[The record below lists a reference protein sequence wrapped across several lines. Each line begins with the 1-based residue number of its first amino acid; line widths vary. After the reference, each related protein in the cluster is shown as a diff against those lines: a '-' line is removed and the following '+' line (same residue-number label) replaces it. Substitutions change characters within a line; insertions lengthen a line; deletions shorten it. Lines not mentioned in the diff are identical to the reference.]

1 MSLVLLQLVELTTRA
16 YLTSVVAVWRAGA
29 VWYVT
34 GEAAPAGVTLA
45 DVSLTVARAVTS
57 TVEVRLIRIARAARY
72 LAVGTAVPHP
82 RVAETIEVFV
92 ACTNVCGEKY
102 TFAIT
107 FLIRHK

>member
-1 MSLVLLQLVELTTRA
+1 MTTRA
-16 YLTSVVAVWRAGA
+16 YLTSVVAVRRAGA
-29 VWYVT
+29 VRYVT
-34 GEAAPAGVTLA
+34 GKTAPAGVTLA
-45 DVSLTVARAVTS
+45 NVSLTVARAVTG
-57 TVEVRLIRIARAARY
+57 TVKVRLIRITWAARY